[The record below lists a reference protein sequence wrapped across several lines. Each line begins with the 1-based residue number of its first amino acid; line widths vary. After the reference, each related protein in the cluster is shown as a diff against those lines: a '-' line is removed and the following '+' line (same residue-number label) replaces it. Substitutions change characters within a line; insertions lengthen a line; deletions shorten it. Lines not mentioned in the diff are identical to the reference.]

1 MSGGLLSILCRIR
14 GARVAW
20 LVCAAALVAAVPASA
35 GMETASLPPQP
46 PLEADAVL
54 PSVLSASDLAAYR
67 RAFELQ
73 QAGKWGP
80 ADQELKHV
88 QDRRLVGNVL
98 AQRYLS
104 KTYPA
109 RYEQLADWM
118 AHYADH
124 PDAHAIYKLAMKRKP
139 KHAKAPPAP
148 TGAQIVEAASG
159 APLTRDDPGQ
169 TALDSDFAAEQQ
181 DLDEAAS
188 ADVSDDAS
196 DGSDASPTG
205 RAKDALTLAEGS
217 GGRAPKN
224 ATTAQWTAGLAA
236 WRQGQ
241 MDKAADSFESVAA
254 TLSTS
259 TWSRAAGA
267 FWASRAHLA
276 ARRPEQA
283 SAWLKV
289 AAKYPRTFY
298 GLLAQ
303 RALGVPLQ
311 IDWTTPALTDAGVDG
326 LMSNPGGARA
336 LALIQLGDRVRAE
349 QELKL
354 LRAEDASAARSL
366 MAVAL
371 KAELPALAM
380 TFGRRVE
387 KLDGQRY
394 EAALY
399 PIPGWVPTQ
408 GYIVDRALV
417 YALMRQES
425 GFNVTAKSRAGAH
438 GLMQLMPATASLIAQ
453 DRSLTGSDK
462 HRLFDPELNID
473 LAQKYVSHL
482 LDQSHVNG
490 DLFNLLAAYNAGP
503 GNLMKWQKKV
513 AYGDDPLLF
522 IEALPSRETRAFI
535 QHVLASYWI
544 YRAQLGQETQS
555 LDLVA
560 AGQWPLYAAL
570 DTESDSAGPV
580 RHAGN

>member
-1 MSGGLLSILCRIR
+1 MSGGFLSFVTCFRDARLASLACAVALL
-14 GARVAW
+14 
-20 LVCAAALVAAVPASA
+20 AAVPASA

-46 PLEADAVL
+46 VLESEAVL
-54 PSVLSASDLAAYR
+54 PPVLSAADLAAYR
-67 RAFELQ
+67 RTFELQ

-80 ADQELKHV
+80 ADQALKQV
-88 QDRRLVGNVL
+88 QDKRLMGHVL

-104 KTYPA
+104 KTYTP
-109 RYEQLADWM
+109 RYEQLAEWLGR
-118 AHYADH
+118 YGDH
-124 PDAHAIYKLAMKRKP
+124 PDAGAIHKLALKRKP

-148 TGAQIVEAASG
+148 TGAQPVEAAAG

-169 TALDSDFAAEQQ
+169 TALDSDFASEQQ
-181 DLDEAAS
+181 DLEEAAS
-188 ADVSDDAS
+188 AEGAADDAEEAYFS
-196 DGSDASPTG
+196 G
-205 RAKDALTLAEGS
+205 RTKDALTLAEG
-217 GGRAPKN
+217 
-224 ATTAQWTAGLAA
+224 ATNRSPSRVTSAHWTAGLAA
-236 WRQGQ
+236 WRLGL
-241 MDKAADSFESVAA
+241 MDKAANHFEAVAT

-267 FWASRAHLA
+267 FWASRAHLS

-283 SAWLKV
+283 SAWLKI

-303 RALGVPLQ
+303 RSLGVQLR

-326 LMSNPGGARA
+326 LMANPGGARA
-336 LALIQLGDRVRAE
+336 LALIQLGDRARAE
-349 QELKL
+349 QELRL
-354 LRAEDASAARSL
+354 LRAEDATAARSL

-380 TFGRRVE
+380 AFGRRVE
-387 KLDGQRY
+387 RLDGQRY

-453 DRSLTGSDK
+453 DRSLKGSDK

-555 LDLVA
+555 LDLIA

-570 DTESDSAGPV
+570 DGDGPV

>member
-1 MSGGLLSILCRIR
+1 MSGGLQPILTRFR
-14 GARVAW
+14 GARLAW
-20 LVCAAALVAAVPASA
+20 LACAAALVAAVPASA

-46 PLEADAVL
+46 VLESETVL
-54 PSVLSASDLAAYR
+54 PPVLNASDLAAYR
-67 RAFELQ
+67 RVFELQ

-80 ADQELKHV
+80 ADQELKRI
-88 QDRRLVGNVL
+88 QDKRLLGHVL

-104 KTYPA
+104 KGYT
-109 RYEQLADWM
+109 
-118 AHYADH
+118 AHYDQLFQWLGRYGDH
-124 PDAHAIYKLAMKRKP
+124 PDAGAIYKLALKRKP
-139 KHAKAPPAP
+139 KHAKSPPAP
-148 TGAQIVEAASG
+148 TGALPVEAAAD

-169 TALDSDFAAEQQ
+169 TAIDSDFAAEQQ
-181 DLDEAAS
+181 DLEEAAS
-188 ADVSDDAS
+188 ADISDDAA
-196 DGSDASPTG
+196 DVSPTG
-205 RAKDALTLAEGS
+205 RTKDALTLAEGT
-217 GGRAPKN
+217 GGRAAKN
-224 ATTAQWTAGLAA
+224 VTTAQWTAGLAA

-241 MDKAADSFESVAA
+241 MDKAADHFEAVAA

-303 RALGVPLQ
+303 RSLGVPLR
-311 IDWTTPALTDAGVDG
+311 IDWTAPALTDAGVDG

-336 LALIQLGDRVRAE
+336 LALIQVGDRVRAE

-354 LRAEDASAARSL
+354 LKPEDATAARSL
-366 MAVAL
+366 VAVAL
-371 KAELPALAM
+371 KGEMPALAM
-380 TFGRRVE
+380 ALGRRVE
-387 KLDGQRY
+387 RLDGQRY
-394 EAALY
+394 EAAHY

-453 DRSLTGSDK
+453 DRSLKGSDK
-462 HRLFDPELNID
+462 HKLFDPELNID

-513 AYGDDPLLF
+513 VSGDDPLMF
-522 IEALPSRETRAFI
+522 IESLPARETRAFI

-544 YRAQLGQETQS
+544 YRAQLGQDTLS
-555 LDLVA
+555 LDLIA

-570 DTESDSAGPV
+570 DGDGAI
-580 RHAGN
+580 RNAGN

>member
-1 MSGGLLSILCRIR
+1 MSGGFQSFPTHFRSLRAVALASALSL
-14 GARVAW
+14 
-20 LVCAAALVAAVPASA
+20 AAIVPASA

-46 PLEADAVL
+46 ALEADAVL
-54 PSVLSASDLAAYR
+54 PPILSASDLAAYR
-67 RAFELQ
+67 RVFELQ

-80 ADQELKHV
+80 ADQEIKQI
-88 QDRRLVGNVL
+88 QDKRLMGHVL

-104 KTYPA
+104 KTYTP
-109 RYEQLADWM
+109 RYEQLVEWLGK
-118 AHYADH
+118 YGDH
-124 PDAHAIYKLAMKRKP
+124 PDAGTLYKLALKRKP
-139 KHAKAPPAP
+139 KHAKSPPAP
-148 TGAQIVEAASG
+148 TGAAPVEVSVDGPA
-159 APLTRDDPGQ
+159 TRDDPGQ
-169 TALDSDFAAEQQ
+169 TAIDSDFAAEQQ
-181 DLDEAAS
+181 DLEEAAS
-188 ADVSDDAS
+188 ADTGGVDTGDD
-196 DGSDASPTG
+196 GQDATATG
-205 RAKDALTLAEGS
+205 RAKDALNLAENM

-224 ATTAQWTAGLAA
+224 ATTAQWNNGLAA

-241 MDKAADSFESVAA
+241 LDKAADNFEAVAA

-259 TWSRAAGA
+259 TWNRAAGA

-303 RALGVPLQ
+303 RSLGVPLR
-311 IDWTTPALTDAGVDG
+311 IDWSAPALTDAGVDG
-326 LMSNPGGARA
+326 LMAHPGGARA
-336 LALIQLGDRVRAE
+336 LALIQVGDRVRAE

-354 LRAEDASAARSL
+354 LKPDDATSARALVAI
-366 MAVAL
+366 AL
-371 KAELPALAM
+371 KGEMPSLAM
-380 TFGRRVE
+380 ALGRRVE
-387 KLDGQRY
+387 KMDGQRY

-399 PIPGWVPTQ
+399 PIPGWVPSQ
-408 GYIVDRALV
+408 GYTVDRALV

-425 GFNVTAKSRAGAH
+425 GFNVQAKSRAGAH

-453 DRSLTGSDK
+453 DRSLKGADK
-462 HRLFDPELNID
+462 SKLFDPELNID

-513 AYGDDPLLF
+513 AYGDDPLMF
-522 IEALPSRETRAFI
+522 IESLPSRETRAFI
-535 QHVLASYWI
+535 QHVLTSYWI
-544 YRAQLGQETQS
+544 YRAQLGQETSS
-555 LDLVA
+555 LDLIA

-570 DTESDSAGPV
+570 DSSDAPI
-580 RHAGN
+580 RNAGN

>member
-1 MSGGLLSILCRIR
+1 MIR
-14 GARVAW
+14 FHGARLAW
-20 LVCAAALVAAVPASA
+20 LACAAALVAAVPASA

-46 PLEADAVL
+46 VLESDAVL
-54 PSVLSASDLAAYR
+54 PSVLSAADLAAYR
-67 RAFELQ
+67 RVFELQ
-73 QAGKWGP
+73 QTGKWGP
-80 ADQELKHV
+80 ADQELKRV
-88 QDRRLVGNVL
+88 EDKRLLGHVL
-98 AQRYLS
+98 AQRYLA
-104 KTYPA
+104 KGYTT
-109 RYEQLADWM
+109 RYEQLADWLGR
-118 AHYADH
+118 YADH
-124 PDAHAIYKLAMKRKP
+124 PDAITIYKLALKRKP
-139 KHAKAPPAP
+139 KHAKAPPSP
-148 TGAQIVEAASG
+148 TGAQVIEAAAG

-169 TALDSDFAAEQQ
+169 TAVDSDFAAEQQ
-181 DLDEAAS
+181 DLEEAAS
-188 ADVSDDAS
+188 ADMAEDA
-196 DGSDASPTG
+196 SDASPTG
-205 RAKDALTLAEGS
+205 RTKDALTLAEGS
-217 GGRAPKN
+217 AGRAPKKL
-224 ATTAQWTAGLAA
+224 TTAQWTAGLAA

-241 MDKAADSFESVAA
+241 MDKAADNFEAVAA

-311 IDWTTPALTDAGVDG
+311 IDWTTPALTDAGIDG
-326 LMSNPGGARA
+326 LMANPGGARA

-354 LRAEDASAARSL
+354 LRAEDATAARSL

-371 KAELPALAM
+371 KGEMPALAM
-380 TFGRRVE
+380 AFGRRIE

-417 YALMRQES
+417 FALMRQES

-453 DRSLTGSDK
+453 DRTLKGSDK
-462 HRLFDPELNID
+462 HKLFDPELNID

-513 AYGDDPLLF
+513 SYGDDPLMF

-555 LDLVA
+555 LDLIA

-570 DTESDSAGPV
+570 DGEAPI
-580 RHAGN
+580 RNAGN

>member
-1 MSGGLLSILCRIR
+1 MSGGFRPILTRFH
-14 GARVAW
+14 GARLAW
-20 LVCAAALVAAVPASA
+20 LACAAALVAAVPANA

-46 PLEADAVL
+46 VLESEAVL
-54 PSVLSASDLAAYR
+54 PSVLSAGDLATYR
-67 RAFELQ
+67 RVFELQ
-73 QAGKWGP
+73 QAGKWTQ
-80 ADQELKHV
+80 ADQELKRIE
-88 QDRRLVGNVL
+88 DKRLMGHVL
-98 AQRYLS
+98 AQRYLA
-104 KTYPA
+104 KGYTPH
-109 RYEQLADWM
+109 YEQLAHWL
-118 AHYADH
+118 AQYNDH
-124 PDAHAIYKLAMKRKP
+124 PDAGAIYKLAMKRKP

-148 TGAQIVEAASG
+148 TGAQMIEASAG

-181 DLDEAAS
+181 DLEEAAS
-188 ADVSDDAS
+188 ADSVDADD
-196 DGSDASPTG
+196 DASPTG
-205 RAKDALTLAEGS
+205 RAKDALTIAEGA

-224 ATTAQWTAGLAA
+224 ITTAQWTAGLAA
-236 WRQGQ
+236 WRLGQ
-241 MDKAADSFESVAA
+241 MDKAANNFEAVAA

-267 FWASRAHLA
+267 YWASRAHLA
-276 ARRPEQA
+276 ARRPEQS

-303 RALGVPLQ
+303 RALGVPLR
-311 IDWTTPALTDAGVDG
+311 IDWTAPSLTDAGVDG

-336 LALIQLGDRVRAE
+336 LALIQVGDRVRAE

-354 LRAEDASAARSL
+354 LKPEDATAARSL
-366 MAVAL
+366 VAIAL
-371 KAELPALAM
+371 KGEMPALAM
-380 TFGRRVE
+380 ALGRRVE

-417 YALMRQES
+417 FALMRQES

-453 DRSLTGSDK
+453 DRTLKGSDK
-462 HRLFDPELNID
+462 HKLFDPELNID

-513 AYGDDPLLF
+513 SYGDDPLLF
-522 IEALPSRETRAFI
+522 IESLPARETRAFI

-555 LDLVA
+555 LDLIA

-570 DTESDSAGPV
+570 DGDGTI
-580 RHAGN
+580 RNAGN

>member
-1 MSGGLLSILCRIR
+1 MSGGFSSLLAGFRS
-14 GARVAW
+14 ARFAP
-20 LVCAAALVAAVPASA
+20 LVCAAALMAALPARA

-46 PLEADAVL
+46 VLESDATL
-54 PSVLSASDLAAYR
+54 PAILSTGDIAAYR
-67 RAFELQ
+67 RVFELQ
-73 QAGKWGP
+73 EARKWAA
-80 ADQELKHV
+80 ADQELKRIH
-88 QDRRLVGNVL
+88 DKRLMGHVL

-104 KTYPA
+104 KGYVA
-109 RYEQLADWM
+109 RYEQLSDWL
-118 AHYADH
+118 ARYGDH
-124 PDAHAIYKLAMKRKP
+124 PDAGAIHKLALKRKP

-148 TGAQIVEAASG
+148 TGAQPVESG
-159 APLTRDDPGQ
+159 GGLLTRDDPGQ

-188 ADVSDDAS
+188 AEATADDAAEAYFS
-196 DGSDASPTG
+196 G
-205 RAKDALTLAEGS
+205 RTKEALALAEGS
-217 GGRAPKN
+217 ASRSQGRDTSAH
-224 ATTAQWTAGLAA
+224 WTAGLSA
-236 WRQGQ
+236 WRLGM
-241 MDKAADSFESVAA
+241 MDKAADHFEAVAA
-254 TLSTS
+254 TLSAS

-267 FWASRAHLA
+267 YWASRAHLA

-283 SAWLKV
+283 SGWLKV

-303 RALGVPLQ
+303 RTLGVPLR
-311 IDWTTPALTDAGVDG
+311 IDWTTPALTEAGVEG
-326 LMSNPGGARA
+326 LTANPGGARA
-336 LALIQLGDRVRAE
+336 LALIQLGDRARAE

-354 LRAEDASAARSL
+354 LRPEDAAAARAL
-366 MAVAL
+366 VAVAL

-380 TFGRRVE
+380 ALGRLVE
-387 KLDGQRY
+387 RLDGQRY

-408 GYIVDRALV
+408 GYTVDRALV

-453 DRSLTGSDK
+453 DRSLKGPDK
-462 HRLFDPELNID
+462 QRLFDPEFNIG

-503 GNLMKWQKKV
+503 GNLLKWQKKS
-513 AYGDDPLLF
+513 ANGDDPLMF
-522 IEALPSRETRAFI
+522 IETLPSRETRAFI

-544 YRAQLGQETQS
+544 YRAQLGQETPS

-560 AGQWPLYAAL
+560 AGQWPLYASLESSGAL
-570 DTESDSAGPV
+570 V

>member
-1 MSGGLLSILCRIR
+1 MG
-14 GARVAW
+14 
-20 LVCAAALVAAVPASA
+20 
-35 GMETASLPPQP
+35 
-46 PLEADAVL
+46 
-54 PSVLSASDLAAYR
+54 
-67 RAFELQ
+67 
-73 QAGKWGP
+73 
-80 ADQELKHV
+80 H
-88 QDRRLVGNVL
+88 VL
-98 AQRYLS
+98 AQRYLA
-104 KTYPA
+104 KTYTP
-109 RYEQLADWM
+109 RYEQLAEWLGR
-118 AHYADH
+118 YGDH
-124 PDAHAIYKLAMKRKP
+124 PDAGAIYKLALKRKP
-139 KHAKAPPAP
+139 KHAKSPPSP
-148 TGAQIVEAASG
+148 TGALPVEAAAG

-169 TALDSDFAAEQQ
+169 TALDSDFASEQQ

-188 ADVSDDAS
+188 AESVTDDAAEAYLS
-196 DGSDASPTG
+196 G
-205 RAKDALTLAEGS
+205 RTKDALTLAEGAANRS
-217 GGRAPKN
+217 PSRVTSAH
-224 ATTAQWTAGLAA
+224 WTAGLAA
-236 WRQGQ
+236 WRLGL
-241 MDKAADSFESVAA
+241 MDKAADHFEAVAT

-283 SAWLKV
+283 SAWLKI

-303 RALGVPLQ
+303 RSLGVPLR
-311 IDWTTPALTDAGVDG
+311 IDWTAPALTDAGVEG

-336 LALIQLGDRVRAE
+336 LALIQLGDRARAE

-354 LRAEDASAARSL
+354 LRPEDATAARSL

-380 TFGRRVE
+380 ALGRRVE
-387 KLDGQRY
+387 RLDGQRY

-453 DRSLTGSDK
+453 DRSLKGADK
-462 HRLFDPELNID
+462 QRLFDPELNID

-503 GNLMKWQKKV
+503 GNLLKWQKKG
-513 AYGDDPLLF
+513 ANGDDPLMF
-522 IEALPSRETRAFI
+522 IETLPSRETRAFI
-535 QHVLASYWI
+535 QHVLAS
-544 YRAQLGQETQS
+544 
-555 LDLVA
+555 
-560 AGQWPLYAAL
+560 
-570 DTESDSAGPV
+570 
-580 RHAGN
+580 

>member
-1 MSGGLLSILCRIR
+1 MSGGLQPILIRFR
-14 GARVAW
+14 GARLAW
-20 LVCAAALVAAVPASA
+20 LACAVALVAAVPASA

-46 PLEADAVL
+46 VLESDATL
-54 PSVLSASDLAAYR
+54 PSVLSTGDLAAYR
-67 RAFELQ
+67 RVFELQ
-73 QAGKWGP
+73 QAGKWGA
-80 ADQELKHV
+80 ADQELKRI
-88 QDRRLVGNVL
+88 QDKRLMGHVL
-98 AQRYLS
+98 AQRYLA
-104 KTYPA
+104 KGYTAHYA
-109 RYEQLADWM
+109 QLADWLGR
-118 AHYADH
+118 YADH
-124 PDAHAIYKLAMKRKP
+124 PDAGAIYKLALKRKP
-139 KHAKAPPAP
+139 KNAKSPPAP
-148 TGAQIVEAASG
+148 TGAQVIEAAAG

-181 DLDEAAS
+181 DLEEAAS
-188 ADVSDDAS
+188 ADSADEASDDAS
-196 DGSDASPTG
+196 PSG
-205 RAKDALTLAEGS
+205 RTKDALTLAEAT
-217 GGRAPKN
+217 GGRIAKN
-224 ATTAQWTAGLAA
+224 VTTAQWTAGLAA

-241 MDKAADSFESVAA
+241 MDKAADNFEAVAA

-276 ARRPEQA
+276 ARRPEQS

-303 RALGVPLQ
+303 RALGVPLR
-311 IDWTTPALTDAGVDG
+311 IDWTTPALTDAGVEG
-326 LMSNPGGARA
+326 LMANPGGARA
-336 LALIQLGDRVRAE
+336 LALIQVGDRVRAE

-354 LRAEDASAARSL
+354 LKPEDATAARSL
-366 MAVAL
+366 VAVAL
-371 KAELPALAM
+371 KGEMPALAM
-380 TFGRRVE
+380 ALGRRVE

-417 YALMRQES
+417 FALMRQES

-453 DRSLTGSDK
+453 DRSLKGSDK
-462 HRLFDPELNID
+462 HKLFDPELNID

-513 AYGDDPLLF
+513 SYGDDPLMF
-522 IEALPSRETRAFI
+522 IESLPSRETRAFI

-544 YRAQLGQETQS
+544 YRAQFGQETQS
-555 LDLVA
+555 LDLIA
-560 AGQWPLYAAL
+560 SGQWPLYAAL
-570 DTESDSAGPV
+570 DGAGPV